1 MFCEDFDQRRVNLNQ
16 RFMPLRSE
24 TAKSK
29 SAFSSDA
36 TLSKSSKVNLGTST
50 SVELSSTVKWTF
62 PAVQTSQKSNSTKT
76 VGPHCNHT
84 MVLLDR
90 N

>member
-1 MFCEDFDQRRVNLNQ
+1 MFCEDFDQLKRRVILNQ

-29 SAFSSDA
+29 STFSSDA
-36 TLSKSSKVNLGTST
+36 TLSKSFKVNLGTST

-62 PAVQTSQKSNSTKT
+62 PAVQTSVAEKQQ
-76 VGPHCNHT
+76 H
-84 MVLLDR
+84 
-90 N
+90 